1 MKKNLI
7 YLLSVIA
14 LFASCSTAYKT
25 SQTPDDVYYSPG
37 KKIYVTDAVDRYESY
52 PSSPDDAYL
61 RMKVKDHDKWNAI
74 DDYDY
79 WYDSRY
85 YMNNYYSPYTSSVSI
100 GLGFGS
106 YYPYYSYNTHLYNSY
121 GYSSYGYN
129 PWGSWYNPCYTVVY
143 YKSPAVY
150 YKPVSKYTLSTY
162 SNRSYNNYNM
172 PLQTGIRSSA
182 YNNNN
187 YYNSSSNANKSKN
200 SYYNPNQNNSN
211 SSPSRSFNSGSSSMS
226 SGGGSRIS
234 GGGSRTRP

>member
-1 MKKNLI
+1 MKNF
-7 YLLSVIA
+7 LLLGLASA
-14 LFASCSTAYKT
+14 LVVSGCSTYKA
-25 SQTPDDVYYSPG
+25 SRTPDDVYYSPA
-37 KKIYVTDAVDRYESY
+37 KPAIERQDEDRYESY
-52 PSSPDDAYL
+52 GNSDDNYL
-61 RMKVKDHDKWNAI
+61 RMKVRNHYQWSGI
-74 DDYDY
+74 DDYGY
-79 WYDSRY
+79 WNDSRY
-85 YMNNYYSPYTSSVSI
+85 DFGYSCSPSREVMMH
-100 GLGFGS
+100 
-106 YYPYYSYNTHLYNSY
+106 PYYGVTVGNPYYLA
-121 GYSSYGYN
+121 
-129 PWGSWYNPCYTVVY
+129 PWGSWYNPVYTVVY

-187 YYNSSSNANKSKN
+187 YYNSSSNANKTKN